1 MLCGRAYHLAARYS
15 AGRAHFTGSRRLPI
29 KREDCLCAGRNGH
42 GSRVRRDRS
51 RAIEDFGYLACRDF
65 LLVPRSEFIVKP
77 AAKVRTAAVLKFCG
91 ACGKITARKSYG
103 RSRWVPPPGRVSWE
117 T

>member
-29 KREDCLCAGRNGH
+29 KREDCLRAGGNGD

-65 LLVPRSEFIVKP
+65 LLVPRSEFIVELG
-77 AAKVRTAAVLKFCG
+77 AKVRSEPVLKFCG
-91 ACGKITARKSYG
+91 ACGKITSTQ
-103 RSRWVPPPGRVSWE
+103 S
-117 T
+117 